1 MVNFINCYCT
11 ASYSLFSDVT
21 FLHGISGFTRR
32 LVLQLLLENEKLFVF
47 VKANFPLQR
56 SSLAVTM
63 NAPYQPRYGV
73 GHQHQLLYI
82 STQTT
87 CAEILKHVSG

>member
-1 MVNFINCYCT
+1 MVILVNPYCIT
-11 ASYSLFSDVT
+11 CYSLISDVT

-63 NAPYQPRYGV
+63 NAPYQPCYGV
-73 GHQHQLLYI
+73 GHQHQLLYL

-87 CAEILKHVSG
+87 CADILKHVSG

>member
-1 MVNFINCYCT
+1 MVILV
-11 ASYSLFSDVT
+11 SLSSTVCHSVISDVT

-32 LVLQLLLENEKLFVF
+32 LVLQLLLENEKLYVF

-56 SSLAVTM
+56 SCLAVTSC
-63 NAPYQPRYGV
+63 APYQPRYGV
-73 GHQHQLLYI
+73 GHQHQLLYL

-87 CAEILKHVSG
+87 CADILKHVSG

>member
-1 MVNFINCYCT
+1 MT
-11 ASYSLFSDVT
+11 LLGRSYTLCLPVISDVT

-47 VKANFPLQR
+47 VKSNFPLQR
-56 SSLAVTM
+56 SSLTVTS
-63 NAPYQPRYGV
+63 NAPYQPRYGI
-73 GHQHQLLYI
+73 GHQHQLLYL

-87 CAEILKHVSG
+87 CADILKHVSG